1 MAAPPALDGQVGA
14 ATYAEEVP
22 RAETLVSRVVTSIVS
37 LPVLVL
43 AVLAGGYWFSLLV
56 TAAAAV
62 AVLELCSI
70 SRRQNVR
77 PLAILSV
84 LFAGLLVQM
93 GQLLAETPGHD
104 PRFPLTVAATAAFSL
119 LWLLMDRSRS
129 PLSGVAMTVAA
140 AAYVGGLLFH
150 APLLRELDQGL
161 QWVLLLL
168 AVTFATDTSAFF
180 VGRALG
186 RLPLAPAISPG
197 KTLEGAVGGLAGAV
211 LAAVIGV
218 ELLGLDLTMPETLVL
233 GGLAGVAGQLGDLAE
248 SRLKRVAGVKDSG
261 WLFPG
266 HGGVLDRIDSIVF
279 NLPVV
284 YYFVLWFA

>member
-1 MAAPPALDGQVGA
+1 M
-14 ATYAEEVP
+14 
-22 RAETLVSRVVTSIVS
+22 
-37 LPVLVL
+37 
-43 AVLAGGYWFSLLV
+43 
-56 TAAAAV
+56 
-62 AVLELCSI
+62 
-70 SRRQNVR
+70 
-77 PLAILSV
+77 
-84 LFAGLLVQM
+84 
-93 GQLLAETPGHD
+93 
-104 PRFPLTVAATAAFSL
+104 
-119 LWLLMDRSRS
+119 
-129 PLSGVAMTVAA
+129 
-140 AAYVGGLLFH
+140 
-150 APLLRELDQGL
+150 DQGL
-161 QWVLLLL
+161 QWVLLL

-218 ELLGLDLTMPETLVL
+218 ELLGLELTMPETLVL